1 MRSLLRVPGLVSRVI
16 SEVRVAQPERQTE
29 EKGKEKRIERDL
41 QPNAY
46 AVCLRSGTHD
56 DAGKE
61 ASSFCQR
68 RHCHWPQVMEDWLPP
83 SWPQLTRMLI
93 LLYIFHLLRRA
104 SSSGCRPALLPPR
117 RRPLRGARQREVEC
131 HAAYVHFSSSQE
143 EDMEFL

>member
-1 MRSLLRVPGLVSRVI
+1 MKSLLRVPGLVSRVI

-46 AVCLRSGTHD
+46 AVCLRSGTYD

-68 RHCHWPQVMEDWLPP
+68 PSDGGFTPSLVTPVNQNAYLTLYISSFETSLLLWLPSSP
-83 SWPQLTRMLI
+83 PATSASAPARSKAEGRGVPCSLRSLQLVPGGG
-93 LLYIFHLLRRA
+93 HGVPVA
-104 SSSGCRPALLPPR
+104 QP
-117 RRPLRGARQREVEC
+117 V
-131 HAAYVHFSSSQE
+131 
-143 EDMEFL
+143 